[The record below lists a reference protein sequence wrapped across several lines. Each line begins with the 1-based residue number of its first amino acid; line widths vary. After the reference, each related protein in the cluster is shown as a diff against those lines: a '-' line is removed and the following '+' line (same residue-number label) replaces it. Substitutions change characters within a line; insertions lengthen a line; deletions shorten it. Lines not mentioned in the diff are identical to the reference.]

1 MFIKKNITY
10 LDKLLIRKL
19 TNELNVFLMC
29 EYSECVS
36 ERVHRGGSSSSVYWA
51 LQHVVVLGHIEEIRE
66 TR

>member
-36 ERVHRGGSSSSVYWA
+36 EHVNRGGSSSSVYWA

>member
-36 ERVHRGGSSSSVYWA
+36 ERVQRGKQQLSI
-51 LQHVVVLGHIEEIRE
+51 LGITACSCVRTH
-66 TR
+66 